1 MELTSRERNFLRKRA
16 SDFEPIVRIG
26 KFGLTETQLESIKQ
40 VINKKEL
47 IKVKILNNS
56 EEKISYDLAKKIENY
71 TGAVAVYLIGHT
83 IIFFKKKVNDRNEK
97 GPITQEF
104 YDFRNRGKK

>member
-1 MELTSRERNFLRKRA
+1 MELTSKERNFLRKRA
-16 SDFEPIVRIG
+16 NDFEPVVRIG
-26 KFGLTETQLESIKQ
+26 KLGISDTVLENIKQ
-40 VINKKEL
+40 VIDKQEL

-56 EEKISYDLAKKIENY
+56 EETVSYELSAKIEKY

-83 IIFFKKKVNDRNEK
+83 MIFFKKKVNERNQK

-104 YDFRNRGKK
+104 YDFRNRSKK